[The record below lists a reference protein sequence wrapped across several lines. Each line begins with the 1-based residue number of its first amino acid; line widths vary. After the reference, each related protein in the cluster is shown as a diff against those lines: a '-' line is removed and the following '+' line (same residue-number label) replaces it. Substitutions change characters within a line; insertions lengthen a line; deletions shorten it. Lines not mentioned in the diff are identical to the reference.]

1 MSLWWVVFGLTTFG
15 LGLASIFCCLVKP
28 PSISVSPTEGRED
41 TELT

>member
-1 MSLWWVVFGLTTFG
+1 MGLWFVIFGLTT
-15 LGLASIFCCLVKP
+15 LGLALASIACCLLKP